1 MVTHTYIWP
10 LWVKVILQVIHMTF
24 KIIVN
29 LILFPSL
36 MRALLSCLSCSSS
49 SMMICS
55 SHSNFLLILFIRLLW
70 LASSNF
76 FVMALAPSST
86 FWFWLFTMASCFA
99 TGSLFCWGCWS
110 SFQRPRLKLITLSE
124 EKHPGAKCYIDVN
137 LTSDP
142 IEERP
147 RCQADLTRKHKNL
160 DNEIDWADNYTIL
173 EVMANLSR
181 QALINLGLR

>member
-1 MVTHTYIWP
+1 
-10 LWVKVILQVIHMTF
+10 MTCR
-24 KIIVN
+24 IIVN
-29 LILFPSL
+29 LISFPSL

-86 FWFWLFTMASCFA
+86 FWFWLFTMVSCFA

-142 IEERP
+142 TEERP